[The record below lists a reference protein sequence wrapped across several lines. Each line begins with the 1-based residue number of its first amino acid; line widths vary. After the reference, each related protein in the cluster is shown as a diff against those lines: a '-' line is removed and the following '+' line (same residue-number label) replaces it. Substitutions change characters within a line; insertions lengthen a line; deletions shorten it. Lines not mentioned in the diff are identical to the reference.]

1 MLYICRCPLTTRKCL
16 ISLSLTICV
25 CSLNLTFELE
35 HLLFRPGEE
44 EKKGSRIAFES
55 ETPLFTTANVVT
67 PDHTVYA
74 AYTVA

>member
-1 MLYICRCPLTTRKCL
+1 M
-16 ISLSLTICV
+16 

-35 HLLFRPGEE
+35 HPLFRGEE
-44 EKKGSRIAFES
+44 GKKTLCVAFES

-74 AYTVA
+74 AYTAYIITFSPLYK